1 MEEISWYINITNTW
15 IGIPACSTAECWIST
30 GRHLKKRGGG
40 SENSHMMSLKA
51 WYAWERKCI
60 NSDTYLN
67 TLLASWSAG
76 DCKYICR
83 CSTQTSL
90 HCSFPKLL
98 QLTPAIT
105 NKVLKIYSKTVW
117 NLRLC
122 NLLDCHEILTN
133 YIRSTS
139 TIHTSGSKT
148 GSSRIS
154 WWYCCKKGCMRSV
167 TRFMSSSKAAT
178 SLVLG
183 YLVKGKNIWL

>member
-1 MEEISWYINITNTW
+1 MEAISWYTNITNTW

-51 WYAWERKCI
+51 WYAWDRKCI

-67 TLLASWSAG
+67 TLLASWSAD
-76 DCKYICR
+76 DCKYTCH

-90 HCSFPKLL
+90 HCP
-98 QLTPAIT
+98 QIT
-105 NKVLKIYSKTVW
+105 IAYPSVTNNVLKIYSKTVW
-117 NLRLC
+117 NLRSC
-122 NLLDCHEILTN
+122 KLLYCHELLTN
-133 YIRSTS
+133 YIGSTS

-154 WWYCCKKGCMRSV
+154 WWYCCKKGCIRSV
-167 TRFMSSSKAAT
+167 TRFKSSSKADT
-178 SLVLG
+178 LLVLG
-183 YLVKGKNIWL
+183 YLLQGKNIWL